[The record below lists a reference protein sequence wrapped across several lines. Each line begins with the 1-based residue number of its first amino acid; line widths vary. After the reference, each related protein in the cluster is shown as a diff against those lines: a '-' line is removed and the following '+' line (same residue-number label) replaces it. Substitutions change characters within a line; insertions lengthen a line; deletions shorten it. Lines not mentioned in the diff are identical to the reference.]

1 MVDNELLILV
11 YEKLQSLSGNVKE
24 IKSSVNGL
32 SSKIESINKR
42 VAELENTVNDVIN
55 PGITTIGD
63 GHVDVRKDL
72 MDTRNKF
79 EIEFG
84 SLKEKVESEL
94 REVKN
99 THNMLNAKIEAYE
112 LQQQKIAADLKTVR
126 KSVN

>member
-84 SLKEKVESEL
+84 NLKKKGETKL

-99 THNMLNAKIEAYE
+99 ANNMRKAKIEANE
-112 LQQQKIAADLKTVR
+112 LQQQKIAAELKTVR
-126 KSVN
+126 KIR

>member
-112 LQQQKIAADLKTVR
+112 LQQQKIAADLKTVSNSR
-126 KSVN
+126 

>member
-42 VAELENTVNDVIN
+42 IAELENTVNDVIN

-63 GHVDVRKDL
+63 GHVK
-72 MDTRNKF
+72 DTRNKF

-126 KSVN
+126 KIR

>member
-32 SSKIESINKR
+32 SSKIEFINKR

-126 KSVN
+126 KIR

>member
-32 SSKIESINKR
+32 SSKIESIDKR

-126 KSVN
+126 KIR

>member
-32 SSKIESINKR
+32 SSEIESINKR

-126 KSVN
+126 KIR

>member
-112 LQQQKIAADLKTVR
+112 LQQQKIAADLKTVIKIR
-126 KSVN
+126 

>member
-84 SLKEKVESEL
+84 SLKEKVELEL

-126 KSVN
+126 KIR

>member
-126 KSVN
+126 KIR

>member
-24 IKSSVNGL
+24 IKSS
-32 SSKIESINKR
+32 
-42 VAELENTVNDVIN
+42 ENTVNDVIN

-126 KSVN
+126 KIR

>member
-32 SSKIESINKR
+32 SSRIESINKR

-55 PGITTIGD
+55 PGITTIGG

-84 SLKEKVESEL
+84 GLKEKMESEL

-99 THNMLNAKIEAYE
+99 THTMLNAKIEAYE
-112 LQQQKIAADLKTVR
+112 LQQQKIAADLKTVKKIR
-126 KSVN
+126 